1 MPSTGGTNTGTA
13 MASFQS
19 NEEDGG
25 VTVVRLEG
33 SLNQHGVDTVESPFS
48 QATGLSHRMVVDLS
62 RVDLVN
68 TPAIAMFLGA
78 HRAVQKAGGRL
89 IFTGVQGMVEDI
101 LRRCRLDTVLT
112 IVPDLREAVEW
123 AKQ

>member
-1 MPSTGGTNTGTA
+1 M
-13 MASFQS
+13 
-19 NEEDGG
+19 
-25 VTVVRLEG
+25 TVLRIAG

-48 QATGLSHRMVVDLS
+48 EAMSIARRLVVDLS
-62 RVDLVN
+62 QVDVVN

-78 HRAVQKAGGRL
+78 HRTMRQAGRQ
-89 IFTGVQGMVEDI
+89 IVFTGVQDMVQDL

-112 IVPDLREAVEW
+112 IIPDPHEAVER